1 MGVIVESCWKGYR
14 QAGLKKKGDRMV
26 PNCVPVNENINIPIA
41 VGDVVLGGKFKNK
54 RIVVKSIEKNE
65 KGDITING
73 KPLLKFRIVKEGEDI
88 IGLCE
93 MGCGPRRKG
102 ESEAEYKKRCG
113 GYTYAFPL
121 YMVYKDDPKEPTTPP
136 SDSEAPAEAPA
147 DGGDGVSEAYN
158 KGEIYKGKL
167 KIDGKPV
174 EVEVEL
180 MGVDNKTRSYITR
193 VIHIDRKYLSR
204 LPKDGILPIPA
215 KIFHRGGWVKVNTKG
230 QFESTNE
237 DLRKWFGKGKTGSS
251 GGGGWDRYG
260 SDGQKL
266 GKCGDGD
273 DGDAY
278 AACLSKEKAAKL
290 GPKGRAAFVRRKRA
304 DQKKS
309 GDAKKGGEQ
318 KKGQKPTFSKTGAS
332 EGIQE
337 TIEKVDGKYVVYPKK
352 GGDRLGTHDTYED
365 ALKQLQAIEA
375 SKARNEE
382 TLNEFAITPLL
393 IKGLIGII
401 TTVGAGLIR
410 AFASIMVNRVID
422 GAILTYHDI
431 KNIVAPEPY
440 IKFLK
445 GLNKNDKFN
454 KEFIELILSQRK
466 PGAKVLLGSAW
477 ENAMTSLPAFVEA
490 FDRFTTQE
498 NISKGDKELL
508 LARIQRSM
516 RSSYMS
522 GWRDIHKTLKKKYP
536 ELAKDLREEKLNEF
550 NGFRFDAIG
559 YNKDGK
565 QVDMYLPR
573 ARFGFEKNIV
583 HAAAD
588 KLFKTGISK
597 GNGIKYIEIYYNKH
611 HLGTI
616 RLPRNFTKGKDWD
629 KLPITEIPMDDLQKI
644 DQFADKQLNPL
655 DVVITD
661 KHFFDRLNDPRNGKE
676 ISQAELIGF
685 FKRLGKNKKKFV
697 EFLDKY
703 EQIVAVDDRTNINI
717 PFMKQA
723 NKAIAKTIMRK
734 KDFKSSTPKL
744 DI

>member
-1 MGVIVESCWKGYR
+1 MGVIVEACWKGYK

-54 RIVVKSIEKNE
+54 RIVVKSIEKND

-102 ESEAEYKKRCG
+102 ESESDYKKRCG

-121 YMVYKDDPKEPTTPP
+121 YMVSKSEPEEPTTPT
-136 SDSEAPAEAPA
+136 SDSETPVETPA
-147 DGGDGVSEAYN
+147 DGGGVEEAYN

-215 KIFHRGGWVKVNTKG
+215 RIFHRGGWVKVNTKG

-237 DLRKWFGKGKTGSS
+237 DLRNWFGKGKTGSS
-251 GGGGWDRYG
+251 DGGGWDRYG
-260 SDGQKL
+260 TDGQKL

-290 GPKGRAAFVRRKRA
+290 GPEGRAAFVRRKRA
-304 DQKKS
+304 DQKKA

-318 KKGQKPTFSKTGAS
+318 KKGQKPTFSKT
-332 EGIQE
+332 
-337 TIEKVDGKYVVYPKK
+337 
-352 GGDRLGTHDTYED
+352 
-365 ALKQLQAIEA
+365 
-375 SKARNEE
+375 KANES
-382 TLNEFAITPLL
+382 
-393 IKGLIGII
+393 
-401 TTVGAGLIR
+401 
-410 AFASIMVNRVID
+410 SI
-422 GAILTYHDI
+422 
-431 KNIVAPEPY
+431 
-440 IKFLK
+440 
-445 GLNKNDKFN
+445 
-454 KEFIELILSQRK
+454 
-466 PGAKVLLGSAW
+466 
-477 ENAMTSLPAFVEA
+477 
-490 FDRFTTQE
+490 
-498 NISKGDKELL
+498 
-508 LARIQRSM
+508 
-516 RSSYMS
+516 
-522 GWRDIHKTLKKKYP
+522 
-536 ELAKDLREEKLNEF
+536 NEF
-550 NGFRFDAIG
+550 NGVRFDAIG
-559 YNKDGK
+559 YDKNGK
-565 QVDMYLPR
+565 EVDMYLPR
-573 ARFGFEKNIV
+573 ANNGFEKNIV

-588 KLFKTGISK
+588 KLFKGGK
-597 GNGIKYIEIYYNKH
+597 GVEYIEVYYDKH

-616 RLPRNFTKGKDWD
+616 KKPKTFTKGKDWG
-629 KLPITEIPMDDLQKI
+629 KLPINEACWKGYKQVGGKKKNGKMVPNCVPINEIPMGDLQKI
-644 DQFADKQLNPL
+644 DTFADKKLNPV
-655 DVVITD
+655 DVVLTD

-676 ISQAELIGF
+676 ISNAELIGF
-685 FKRLGKNKKKFV
+685 FKRLARHKKEFV
-697 EFLDKY
+697 EFLEKY
-703 EQIVAVDDRTNINI
+703 NSVVAVDDRTNINI

-723 NKAIAKTIMRK
+723 NKAIAKTVMRK
-734 KDFKSSTPKL
+734 KDFKTPDKKL